1 MEVVHIVIVGMMM
14 TLEVLPLKCE
24 YIVYRTRIQSM
35 VVDINNNKMIVIIPI
50 EMDMLMQFLL
60 NAPRNHIRW
69 QK

>member
-35 VVDINNNKMIVIIPI
+35 VVDNNNNKMIVIIPI
-50 EMDMLMQFLL
+50 EMDMHFWL